1 MNTFMTERIK
11 QYWFQWARRRNAPGE
26 PQRLENAN
34 LYILPS
40 GFGWAYGAVLLT
52 LFLCAINYQISAIFL
67 FTFFL
72 AIIGMISAWATH
84 ANLKGLTITSSEIVD
99 VPRGSPVAVR
109 LLVKSAHGQRFSLH
123 CAIPPQTHQTIDCLP
138 EEGKELTL
146 YLPGERRGCFTL
158 PPIQFHS
165 VFPFGLFRTWGY
177 VFFDKTYSVYPEPVS
192 PGFWPKAASSEEGS
206 HKISQTGIEDLE
218 NLRPVGNPWVQVNRI
233 AWKIAAR
240 GQGWY
245 LKTMSNPE
253 GRLWLFKLDDMPAM
267 DIEQKLQHLSYW
279 LIEAEQQGL
288 VYGLE
293 LRGIRTAFS
302 QGANHLKQCLRQLAA
317 Y

>member
-1 MNTFMTERIK
+1 MNTRMAYHVK
-11 QYWFQWARRRNAPGE
+11 QYWFQWARQRNAPGE
-26 PQRLENAN
+26 PQQLKNAN

-40 GFGWAYGAVLLT
+40 RFGLAYGVVLLT

-72 AIIGMISAWATH
+72 AVIGMISAWATH
-84 ANLKGLTITSSEIVD
+84 ANLKGLMIASTEIAD

-109 LLVKSAHGQRFSLH
+109 LSIKSMRGPCFSLQCSIH
-123 CAIPPQTHQTIDCLP
+123 SEDAQTLDYLP
-138 EEGKELTL
+138 SEGGQVSL
-146 YLPGERRGCFTL
+146 YLQGSRRGCFTL
-158 PPIQFHS
+158 PPIQLCS

-177 VFFDKTYSVYPEPVS
+177 VFFDKPYYVYPEPVS
-192 PGFWPKAASSEEGS
+192 PGFWPPAASSDE
-206 HKISQTGIEDLE
+206 ISNKKSQPGIEDLE
-218 NLRPVGNPWVQVNRI
+218 NLKPVNNPWTQANRI

-245 LKTMSNPE
+245 LKTMSSPE
-253 GRLWLFKLDDMPAM
+253 GRLWLFKLDDIPSM
-267 DIEQKLQHLSYW
+267 DIEQKLQHVSYW

-293 LRGIRTAFS
+293 LKGIRTEFS
-302 QGANHLKQCLRQLAA
+302 QGANHLKQCLRQLAL